1 MKVRVCLRAKQSP
14 MLLIFLNCAIPLKK
28 ANIKNE
34 APVHAINSCMNHACI
49 NGIRLIMSLK
59 DSHKSEMADTTI
71 IRLAT
76 LGIIWGLSP
85 ILSYLVMIRGIC
97 CCALSTTGYE
107 AYHYGVS
114 IFAYMYVMFL
124 GN

>member
-1 MKVRVCLRAKQSP
+1 MFWLVIRWLP
-14 MLLIFLNCAIPLKK
+14 IPQ
-28 ANIKNE
+28 
-34 APVHAINSCMNHACI
+34 
-49 NGIRLIMSLK
+49 
-59 DSHKSEMADTTI
+59 
-71 IRLAT
+71 
-76 LGIIWGLSP
+76 LSP

-124 GN
+124 GNLGSSLMNANAQYS